1 MSNRL
6 NEDQIEEYRQAFS
19 LFAKNGTD
27 RIRTRDLGTLMR
39 SVGQFVTDSDLIDMA
54 NRFDMDMNGTI
65 DVKNF
70 LSLMT
75 HVASDGDNEEELRA
89 AFRAFDDGGRGT
101 IPAAALRHI
110 MTSLGDK
117 LPEDEVDE
125 MMREANIDSDGVI
138 NYEEFVTMM
147 MTM

>member
-6 NEDQIEEYRQAFS
+6 TDDQIEEYRQAFS
-19 LFAKNGTD
+19 LFAKDGND
-27 RIRTRDLGTLMR
+27 RVRTRDIGTIMR
-39 SVGQFVTDSDLIDMA
+39 SVGQFVTDTDLIDMT
-54 NRFDMDMNGTI
+54 NKFDMDMNGTI
-65 DVKNF
+65 DLDNF
-70 LSLMT
+70 LLLMT
-75 HVASDGDNEEELRA
+75 HVASDEDNEEELRA
-89 AFRAFDDGGRGT
+89 AFRAFDDVGKGF

-125 MMREANIDSDGVI
+125 MMREANIDSDGQI

-147 MTM
+147 MSM